1 MKFSINKNIKIQVI
15 INGMMALKT
24 SIRQE
29 AQTSSDP
36 EKMEQTEVSSG
47 LLPGKGQETLV

>member
-1 MKFSINKNIKIQVI
+1 
-15 INGMMALKT
+15 MMALKT